1 MLTVEE
7 AIGKLVSSAVSPSD
21 SKPISLIDSLGHILS
36 EDIVPALD
44 VPPEDNSAMDGYAFC
59 YADAAAK
66 SFRLPVT
73 LRIPAGVAPPTL
85 KKNSVARIFTGAEMP
100 LGADT
105 VALQEDCQE
114 QDGEVVLDKTIE
126 PGANVRLK
134 GQDIQSERH
143 LLPAGTIIRAQEMG
157 LLSSIGKSKISIF
170 KPMKIGVLSTGNE
183 LVEPG
188 NPLSRGQ
195 IYNSNRA
202 LLIGLI
208 SSMGMEPIDLGIA
221 EDNLAATADSLKKAA
236 ERTDIIICCGGVS
249 VGDEDYVKR
258 AVDEVGYIDFWR
270 VAIKPGKPIAFGAIA
285 NVPFFGLPGNPA
297 SVFVTF
303 KILVRPF
310 LLVSQGCTDI
320 GPKVISAR
328 AEFDKKAENREVYL
342 RARLSKDATG
352 VEIFKNQ
359 SSGILSSACWGD
371 VFVRQKVGETI
382 NTGNLVD
389 VIPYSFLN

>member
-1 MLTVEE
+1 MLTVDE

-21 SKPISLIDSLGHILS
+21 SKPISLIDSLGRILS
-36 EDIVPALD
+36 ENIVPALD

-85 KKNSVARIFTGAEMP
+85 EKNSVARIFTGAEMP

-114 QDGEVVLDKTIE
+114 QDGEIVLDKTIE

-157 LLSSIGKSKISIF
+157 LLSSIGKSKISVF
-170 KPMKIGVLSTGNE
+170 KPIKIGVLSTGNE

-236 ERTDIIICCGGVS
+236 ERTDIIICCGGMS

-258 AVDEVGYIDFWR
+258 AVDEVGCIDFWK

-320 GPKVISAR
+320 GPTVISAR

-389 VIPYSFLN
+389 VIPYTFLN

>member
-66 SFRLPVT
+66 SFRLPIT

-85 KKNSVARIFTGAEMP
+85 EKNSVARIFTGAEMP

-188 NPLSRGQ
+188 KPLSRGQ

>member
-85 KKNSVARIFTGAEMP
+85 EKNSVARIFTGAEMP

>member
-85 KKNSVARIFTGAEMP
+85 EKNSVARIFTGAEMP

-105 VALQEDCQE
+105 VALQEDCHE

-249 VGDEDYVKR
+249 VGDEDYVQR

>member
-66 SFRLPVT
+66 SFRLPIT